1 MQVLIRKALEG
12 WLPFLR
18 GRKRIDE
25 VSSRHDYVE
34 GDTQNSH
41 TPDLPLRASHTQTKL
56 NRGRRSGR
64 SHQSCSPSHN
74 FNVYSPHFQHPLRY
88 FIKPFSAAAAALCHS
103 RWLFFAGKFFYYYFF
118 TSVDK
123 IFIRA
128 THKSAASIAPNHY
141 ATTHTHK
148 SPQPIVIFSFS
159 PDAHTPRVYH
169 SHKII
174 FLISCLVW
182 LSLPGTPGRG
192 RGKQVSFSNPSSP
205 SSVMRFLARPP
216 PG

>member
-118 TSVDK
+118 TSVDE

-128 THKSAASIAPNHY
+128 TH
-141 ATTHTHK
+141 TTHLPPPLRPPQALRDCSHTHT
-148 SPQPIVIFSFS
+148 QITATDRYFFLFSLT
-159 PDAHTPRVYH
+159 HTPR
-169 SHKII
+169 
-174 FLISCLVW
+174 
-182 LSLPGTPGRG
+182 LPLT
-192 RGKQVSFSNPSSP
+192 
-205 SSVMRFLARPP
+205 
-216 PG
+216 

>member
-1 MQVLIRKALEG
+1 MGLQNNIVGSDGKIYSMQVLIRKALEG

-103 RWLFFAGKFFYYYFF
+103 RWLFFAGTFFYYYFF
-118 TSVDK
+118 TSVDE

-141 ATTHTHK
+141 ATTHTHTQITATDRYFFFF
-148 SPQPIVIFSFS
+148 P
-159 PDAHTPRVYH
+159 
-169 SHKII
+169 
-174 FLISCLVW
+174 
-182 LSLPGTPGRG
+182 
-192 RGKQVSFSNPSSP
+192 
-205 SSVMRFLARPP
+205 
-216 PG
+216 